1 MDSDPSNKSGS
12 IKSSRK
18 APSPLQQEKGQ
29 VRLRLRSLIMNKEM
43 KSSRSLAHGIIL
55 AERQRRASPN
65 VLPLSLEHLSASSQ
79 SEASCRMRKEV

>member
-12 IKSSRK
+12 IKSGRK
-18 APSPLQQEKGQ
+18 APSPLQQEEGR

-55 AERQRRASPN
+55 AERQRLRTSS
-65 VLPLSLEHLSASSQ
+65 PLSLEHLSASSQ